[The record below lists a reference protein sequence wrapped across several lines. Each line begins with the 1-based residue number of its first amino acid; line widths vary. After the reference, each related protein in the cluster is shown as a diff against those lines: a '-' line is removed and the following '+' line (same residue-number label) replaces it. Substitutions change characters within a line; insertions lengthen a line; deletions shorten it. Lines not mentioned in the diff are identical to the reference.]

1 MTLFWTVSLSSEA
14 TSDYDSLDNSIAYLV
29 DAALKKLTANP
40 EMRGYP
46 LRGNLSGFRSLVVGK
61 KKIRIVY
68 RVIHNEII
76 VLVIAI
82 GHRRDDEVNIRASA
96 RVEESPEG

>member
-14 TSDYDSLDNSIAYLV
+14 TSDYDSLDNSIASLV

-82 GHRRDDEVNIRASA
+82 GHRRNDEVYVKAATRNDD
-96 RVEESPEG
+96 SPEG